1 MVGVGGH
8 ATSSGENY
16 LAHDCS
22 MRLYRS
28 STGIRQ
34 PKISLP
40 SHDGPTRRVF
50 PNWKLHPSPS
60 FDKVRFMTHSLAR
73 SFVLAGASGL
83 FLPLSFPKSDLGLL
97 AWIALV
103 PLHWALDG
111 KSRSQAFWI
120 GWLSGTI
127 AFTGMMAWVVTAMNT
142 YGKVPLAISYG
153 LMLLL
158 AAYLGLYIGIYSAGV
173 VWFQILIP
181 RYGLFAAPCLWVTLE
196 LIRTYALSGLPWNL
210 LGYSQYRQIEVIQI
224 ADHMGVYGVS
234 FLIVLV
240 NVTIAESLIWLMP
253 LLRNF
258 RPARLP
264 WELMAMTTLLMTL
277 SWQYGLE
284 TLSGASFSGVPS
296 SSISVGVVQPN
307 VDQMV
312 KWDAAYREETLARFD
327 RLTEQLGQATDL
339 VVWPEAATP
348 FLFEREPI
356 YQLQLMALAKR
367 TQTPILFGSPALRFY
382 PDRRPYL
389 MNSAYLLAPDG
400 RLVGRYDKQHL
411 VPFGEYIPLKSSFLS
426 FLDKLVEGIGDF
438 EAGPGPTILTLTPK
452 SQPVAADTVGTPS
465 RSVKFGVAICYEV
478 IFPNLVRQ
486 FAVNGAEFL
495 VTVTNDAWFG
505 HSAAASQ
512 HFSMVVFRSIENH
525 LAFARSANTGIS
537 GFIDPFGRIVEATP
551 IFTEQA
557 VKAAMQVWRPD
568 TFYSRHGDV
577 FAYGCAIICA
587 LLFLFGLFR
596 TKESEPDAVAANP
609 V

>member
-1 MVGVGGH
+1 
-8 ATSSGENY
+8 
-16 LAHDCS
+16 
-22 MRLYRS
+22 
-28 STGIRQ
+28 
-34 PKISLP
+34 
-40 SHDGPTRRVF
+40 
-50 PNWKLHPSPS
+50 
-60 FDKVRFMTHSLAR
+60 MTHSLAR
-73 SFVLAGASGL
+73 SLVLAGASGL
-83 FLPLSFPKSDLGLL
+83 FLPLSFPRSDLGLL

-111 KSRSQAFWI
+111 KTKSQAFWI

-142 YGKVPLAISYG
+142 YGKVPLVISYG

-158 AAYLGLYIGIYSAGV
+158 TAYLGLYVGLYSAGA

-181 RYGLFAAPCLWVTLE
+181 RYGLFALPCLWVTLE
-196 LIRTYALSGLPWNL
+196 LIRTYVLSGLPWGL

-240 NVTIAESLIWLMP
+240 NVALAELLAWLMP
-253 LLRNF
+253 LLRGF
-258 RPARLP
+258 RPAKLP
-264 WELMAMTTLLMTL
+264 WALVAMTALLVTL
-277 SWQYGLE
+277 SWEYGLR
-284 TLSGASFSGVPS
+284 TLSEAPFSDIPR

-307 VDQMV
+307 VDQAV
-312 KWDAAYREETLARFD
+312 KWDNAYREETLSRFD
-327 RLTEQLGQATDL
+327 RLTEKLGHATDL
-339 VVWPEAATP
+339 VIWPEAATP
-348 FLFEREPI
+348 FVFEREPI
-356 YQLQLMALAKR
+356 YQLQLIALANR
-367 TQTPILFGSPALRFY
+367 AQTPILFGSPALRFY

-389 MNSAYLLAPDG
+389 MNSAYLLSPDG
-400 RLVGRYDKQHL
+400 QVLGRYDKQHL
-411 VPFGEYIPLKSSFLS
+411 VPFGEYIPFKSSLLF

-438 EAGPGPTILTLTPK
+438 EAGPGPTTLTLTPK
-452 SQPVAADTVGTPS
+452 PQSTAAGMAGAAP

-486 FAVNGAEFL
+486 FAENGAEFM

-505 HSAAASQ
+505 PSSAASQ
-512 HFSMVVFRSIENH
+512 HFSMVVFRAVENH

-537 GFIDPFGRIVEATP
+537 GFIDPFGRIIEATP

-557 VKAAMQVWRPD
+557 AKATIQVWRPD

-587 LLFLFGLFR
+587 LLILFGSFR
-596 TKESEPDAVAANP
+596 TKGSEPDAVAI
-609 V
+609 